1 MEERKIVTGDIPF
14 TYRLVYNTTLEV
26 LADYYN
32 NGQQELAGQLAIA
45 VIQYTLTGKTDFE
58 DVADIRRYIKQIAPV
73 INKMH
78 EDYNFKKEITTI
90 NNSVK
95 FEKIAEYLRKG
106 YSQKKIA
113 ELEDVYQGTVSKWI
127 AQMRKTKPQLLIG
140 TKYDISK

>member
-1 MEERKIVTGDIPF
+1 MEERKIVTDNIPF
-14 TYRLVYNTTLEV
+14 TYGLVYNTTLEV

-45 VIQYTLTGKTDFE
+45 IIQYTLTGKTDFE
-58 DVADIRRYIKQIAPV
+58 DVADIRRYIKQIAPI

-95 FEKIAEYLRKG
+95 FEKVAEYLRKG

-113 ELEDVYQGTVSKWI
+113 ELEDVYQGTVSKGI
-127 AQMRKTKPQLLIG
+127 AQMRKTKPQLFIG

>member
-1 MEERKIVTGDIPF
+1 M
-14 TYRLVYNTTLEV
+14 
-26 LADYYN
+26 
-32 NGQQELAGQLAIA
+32 QLAIA
-45 VIQYTLTGKTDFE
+45 IIQYTLTGKTDFE
-58 DVADIRRYIKQIAPV
+58 DVADIRRYIKQIAPI

-95 FEKIAEYLRKG
+95 FEKVAEYLRKG